1 MLGNKAIPPF
11 LYKYLSLPAFMRF
24 FVVFFLAAVTLLS
37 CSKFSKVQKSTDA
50 MYKLRMAEQYYAKKK
65 YHQAQVLF
73 EELFPIVKGTP
84 QFEDLY
90 YKYAYC
96 AYYQRDYLNAENL
109 FKGFA
114 EVFPNSPKAEE
125 MEYMRAFTFYKQ
137 SPKLELDQTNT
148 QKSIGL
154 MQTFI
159 NTHPGSARN
168 KEASDIIDKCRVKLE
183 QKEFKSAELY
193 YNLGQY
199 KAAAIA
205 FTTLMNNF
213 PDSEKSDEYKLLV
226 IKSYYQYAL
235 MSIEEK
241 KNERFTQVITE
252 CNDFLDRFPESKL
265 KNEAEKYQTQSQNN
279 IKSLQNEQ
287 VKAST

>member
-1 MLGNKAIPPF
+1 
-11 LYKYLSLPAFMRF
+11 MRF
-24 FVVFFLAAVTLLS
+24 SLVFFLAAVTLLS
-37 CSKFSKVQKSTDA
+37 CSKFSKVQKSTDVD
-50 MYKLRMAEQYYAKKK
+50 YKLRMAEQYYAKKK

-73 EELFPIVKGTP
+73 EEMFPIVKGTP
-84 QFEDLY
+84 RFEDLY

-114 EVFPNSPKAEE
+114 EVFPNSPRAEE

-159 NTHPGSARN
+159 NTHPGSAKN
-168 KEASDIIDKCRVKLE
+168 KEATDIIDKCRVKLE

-205 FTTLMNNF
+205 FTSLMNNF

-241 KNERFTQVITE
+241 KSERFTQVITE
-252 CNDFLDRFPESKL
+252 CNDFIDRFPESKL
-265 KNEAEKYQTQSQNN
+265 KGEAEKYQTQSQNN
-279 IKSLQNEQ
+279 LKSLQNEQ
-287 VKAST
+287 AKTST

>member
-1 MLGNKAIPPF
+1 M
-11 LYKYLSLPAFMRF
+11 KYSL
-24 FVVFFLAAVTLLS
+24 VFFLAVATLFG
-37 CSKFSKVQKSTDA
+37 CSRFSRVQKSTDVD
-50 MYKLRMAEQYYAKKK
+50 YKLRMAEQYYAKKK
-65 YHQAQVLF
+65 YNHAQILF

-96 AYYQRDYLNAENL
+96 AYYQRDYMNAENL
-109 FKGFA
+109 FKGFV
-114 EVFPNSPKAEE
+114 EVFPNSPRAEE
-125 MEYMRAFTFYKQ
+125 MEYMRAFTYYKQ
-137 SPKLELDQTNT
+137 SPKVELDQTNT
-148 QKSIGL
+148 QKTIGL

-159 NTHPGSARN
+159 NTHPGSARI
-168 KEASDIIDKCRVKLE
+168 KEASEIIDKCRQKLE
-183 QKEFKSAELY
+183 GKEYRSAELY

-213 PDSEKSDEYKLLV
+213 PDSDKSDEYKLRI

-241 KNERFTQVITE
+241 KNERFEQVISE
-252 CNDFLDRFPESKL
+252 CNDFMDRFPESKL
-265 KNEAEKYQTQSQNN
+265 KNEAEKYLTQSQNN
-279 IKSLQNEQ
+279 LKSLQNEQ
-287 VKAST
+287 TKAST

>member
-1 MLGNKAIPPF
+1 MKYF
-11 LYKYLSLPAFMRF
+11 L
-24 FVVFFLAAVTLLS
+24 VFFLAAATLVS
-37 CSKFSKVQKSTDA
+37 CSRFSRVQKSTDVD
-50 MYKLRMAEQYYAKKK
+50 YKLRMAEQYYAKKK
-65 YHQAQVLF
+65 YNHAQVLF

-109 FKGFA
+109 FKGFI
-114 EVFPNSPKAEE
+114 EVFPNSPRAEE
-125 MEYMRAFTFYKQ
+125 MEYMRAYTYFKQ
-137 SPKLELDQTNT
+137 SPKVELDQTNT
-148 QKSIGL
+148 EKTIGL

-159 NTHPGSARN
+159 NTHPGSRRI
-168 KEASDIIDKCRVKLE
+168 KEASDIIDRCRQKLE
-183 QKEFKSAELY
+183 SKEFMSAELY

-199 KAAAIA
+199 KASAIA

-213 PDSEKSDEYKLLV
+213 PDSEKSDAYKLRI

-241 KNERFTQVITE
+241 KNERFEQVISE
-252 CNDFLDRFPESKL
+252 CNDFIDRFPESKL
-265 KNEAEKYQTQSQNN
+265 KNEAEKYMTQSQNN

-287 VKAST
+287 TKTSA

>member
-1 MLGNKAIPPF
+1 
-11 LYKYLSLPAFMRF
+11 MRF
-24 FVVFFLAAVTLLS
+24 FIASFFAALTLVS
-37 CSKFSKVQKSTDA
+37 CSRFSRVQKSIDVD
-50 MYKLRMAEQYYAKKK
+50 YKLRMAEQYYAKKK
-65 YHQAQVLF
+65 YNQAQILF

-96 AYYQRDYLNAENL
+96 AYHQRDYMNAENL

-125 MEYMRAFTFYKQ
+125 MDYMRAFTFYKQ
-137 SPKLELDQTNT
+137 SPKEELDQTNT

-168 KEASDIIDKCRVKLE
+168 KDASDIIDKCRAKLE
-183 QKEFKSAELY
+183 SKEFKSAQLY

-205 FTTLMNNF
+205 FTSLMNNF
-213 PDSEKSDEYKLLV
+213 PDSDKSDEYKLLV

-241 KNERFTQVITE
+241 KNERFEQVITE
-252 CNDFLDRFPESKL
+252 CNDFMDRFPESKL
-265 KNEAEKYQTQSQNN
+265 KGEAERYMTQSQNN
-279 IKSLQNEQ
+279 LKTLQNEQ
-287 VKAST
+287 VKTSA